1 MEGANPV
8 ATLRAVL
15 YGDAPLDQWPD
26 EDDLRDT
33 SDIWARFVAARQAA
47 RCSDLQSATTIWRNI
62 AATPGLESRQYL
74 QAWTFLRRV
83 GEQPDP
89 DEAKHVLGVAIE
101 MPMQQSH
108 DLLAA
113 YEDGSRRY
121 VNYTG
126 AVLVMDDR
134 TIQRVRSAIDAWL
147 DIGRSLVH
155 AIGP

>member
-1 MEGANPV
+1 
-8 ATLRAVL
+8 
-15 YGDAPLDQWPD
+15 
-26 EDDLRDT
+26 
-33 SDIWARFVAARQAA
+33 
-47 RCSDLQSATTIWRNI
+47 
-62 AATPGLESRQYL
+62 
-74 QAWTFLRRV
+74 
-83 GEQPDP
+83 
-89 DEAKHVLGVAIE
+89 

-113 YEDGSRRY
+113 YEDGSCRY